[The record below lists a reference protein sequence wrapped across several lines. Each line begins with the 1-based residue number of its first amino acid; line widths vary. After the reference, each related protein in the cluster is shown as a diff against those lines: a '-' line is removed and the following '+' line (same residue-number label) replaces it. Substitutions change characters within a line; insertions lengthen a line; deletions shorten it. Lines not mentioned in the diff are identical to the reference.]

1 MSTAAL
7 ERAKALSAAENR
19 AIGMIASGVSLPEV
33 LDELCRTVDVL
44 TPGVVST
51 VLLMDPDGT
60 RLWPGGGPAFP
71 AALKPAINPWMI
83 GPDRGACGTA
93 AFLKERVI
101 IADVTTDPR
110 WPDEYRTLA
119 VTHGLR
125 ASWSQ
130 PLITSAGT
138 VLGTFAMYYAE
149 PRVPEAADLGLIE
162 AAGQIACI
170 AIQLEQSQAALRES
184 EGLFRLVVNTI
195 PVMLWMSDADGHW
208 TYINHAWNEFVGRA
222 GGSQTVSAW
231 VDAIHPQDAGRT
243 VEAYT
248 AAVERRESFE
258 LEYRLRRRDAA
269 YRWIFDQGVPRF
281 HADGA
286 FVGYI
291 GSGFDVTERKLAEE
305 ALSMVSRRLIEA
317 QEEERTRL
325 ARELHDDITQ
335 RLTLVSMGLDRLK
348 HGSAGAAGLREEI
361 GAASRQIGDLI
372 QDLQAL
378 SHRLHSSTL
387 DLLGLRRAAASLCAE
402 LSDAHDLTIDFHAEN
417 VTDRLPQER
426 SLCLFRVLQEALQ
439 NAIKHSGSR
448 QIQVSLQCG
457 AREIELTIVDAG
469 AGFDSRAIRA
479 RGLGLTSMM
488 ERLKLVDGELSI
500 NSKPGGGTTVRARV
514 PFDGPRSRSLGPIL

>member
-1 MSTAAL
+1 
-7 ERAKALSAAENR
+7 
-19 AIGMIASGVSLPEV
+19 VEV
-33 LDELCRTVDVL
+33 Y
-44 TPGVVST
+44 
-51 VLLMDPDGT
+51 
-60 RLWPGGGPAFP
+60 A
-71 AALKPAINPWMI
+71 
-83 GPDRGACGTA
+83 A
-93 AFLKERVI
+93 AFDR
-101 IADVTTDPR
+101 
-110 WPDEYRTLA
+110 
-119 VTHGLR
+119 
-125 ASWSQ
+125 
-130 PLITSAGT
+130 
-138 VLGTFAMYYAE
+138 
-149 PRVPEAADLGLIE
+149 RVP
-162 AAGQIACI
+162 
-170 AIQLEQSQAALRES
+170 
-184 EGLFRLVVNTI
+184 
-195 PVMLWMSDADGHW
+195 
-208 TYINHAWNEFVGRA
+208 
-222 GGSQTVSAW
+222 
-231 VDAIHPQDAGRT
+231 
-243 VEAYT
+243 
-248 AAVERRESFE
+248 FE
-258 LEYRLRRRDAA
+258 LEYRLRRRDAE

-286 FVGYI
+286 FAGYI

-335 RLTLVSMGLDRLK
+335 RLILVSMGLDRLK

-448 QIQVSLQCG
+448 QVQVSLRGG
-457 AREIELTIVDAG
+457 AREIDLTIVDGG
-469 AGFDSRAIRA
+469 AGFDHQAVRA

-514 PFDGPRSRSLGPIL
+514 PFERRRRLSLDPTVQP